1 MIDYDNRMIKGVKET
16 EMPRKARERSEQQ
29 IYHVI
34 LRGINRQ
41 QIFYDE
47 EDYRYFEGVLN
58 RYKKDCGFQLLAYC
72 LMGNHVHLLIMEQ
85 EEPIGNIFRH
95 IGSAFVY
102 WYNNKYDR
110 VGHLFQDRY
119 KSEPIDTEQY
129 LLTVFRYILN
139 NPVKAQICRKA
150 EEYLYSSAREYL
162 LGVTGITDLDM
173 IRNFLDDYN
182 MREFICAE
190 NDDECLEI
198 EENPKRRCSDETAKQ
213 IIMSELGTFTPVID
227 KNSRDKLNGS
237 ICQMIRKGISIRQL
251 SRLTGISKKIIENA
265 LK

>member
-1 MIDYDNRMIKGVKET
+1 
-16 EMPRKARERSEQQ
+16 MPRKARAKSEQQ
-29 IYHVI
+29 IYHVM

-47 EDYRYFEGVLN
+47 EDYRYFEGLLN
-58 RYKKDCGFQLLAYC
+58 RYKKDCGFLLLAYC
-72 LMGNHVHLLIMEQ
+72 LMGNHVHLLIMER
-85 EEPIGNIFRH
+85 EEPIDNIFRH

-102 WYNNKYDR
+102 WYNIKYDR

-119 KSEPIDTEQY
+119 KSEPVDNEQY

-150 EEYLYSSAREYL
+150 EDYPYSSAREYL
-162 LGVTGITDLDM
+162 MGATGITDQDM
-173 IRNFLDDYN
+173 IKNLLDDYN

-190 NDDECLEI
+190 NDDECLDV
-198 EENPKRRCSDETAKQ
+198 EEHAKRRCTDETAKQ
-213 IIMSELGTFTPVID
+213 IIMSELGTFTPNID
-227 KNSRDKLNGS
+227 KKNRDTLHES
-237 ICQMIRKGISIRQL
+237 ICKMIGKGISIRQL